1 MLTGSTGRKAPLV
14 LVAVLLVPP
23 VSAVVVAPTA
33 SSPVVARAAGGDC
46 LEPGAPALGVDVA
59 RACRA
64 VRSAVPSWR
73 GTARVV
79 LVDGDPDVAADVVG
93 STVRVHPATWEG
105 LSPEGRQAV
114 LTHELVHVA
123 TAPLTT
129 ARTPAW
135 LVEGIAESVAWRD
148 VRTLPDHVVAEEL
161 AQEVRAHRLPT
172 SLPTERDF
180 ATRPAQAYQES
191 WLAVDLLRRRL
202 GPAGLLE
209 LYRDAGTMPSAR
221 ALHASG
227 VLASL
232 GTVSRSRQAY
242 SRGDTRS
249 AVPAPPPAE
258 GAPAEGVA
266 ALVRAWRVELVR
278 RLG

>member
-1 MLTGSTGRKAPLV
+1 MLTHGRGRTSPLL
-14 LVAVLLVPP
+14 LVAVLLLPAAA
-23 VSAVVVAPTA
+23 AVAGAPSA
-33 SSPVVARAAGGDC
+33 SSPVVAPPAAGTC
-46 LEPGAPALGVDVA
+46 LAPGAPALGVDAA

-64 VRSAVPSWR
+64 VRRAVPSWH

-79 LVDGDPDVAADVVG
+79 LVDGDPAVTTDVVG
-93 STVRVHPATWEG
+93 STVRVRAATWEG

-123 TAPLTT
+123 TADLTT

-135 LVEGIAESVAWRD
+135 LVEGFAEAVAWRD
-148 VRTLPDHVVAEEL
+148 VRSLPDRVVAEEL
-161 AQEVRAHRLPT
+161 AREVRAHRLPT

-180 ATRPAQAYQES
+180 TTRPAQAYQES
-191 WLAVDLLRRRL
+191 WLAVDLLLRRIGAARL
-202 GPAGLLE
+202 LQ
-209 LYRDAGTMPSAR
+209 LYRDAGRMPSAR

-232 GTVSRSRQAY
+232 QRVPEPRFGLPSGPA
-242 SRGDTRS
+242 RS
-249 AVPAPPPAE
+249 AVGRPTHAGVTPAE
-258 GAPAEGVA
+258 QVA
-266 ALVRAWRVELVR
+266 ALVRAWRGELVR